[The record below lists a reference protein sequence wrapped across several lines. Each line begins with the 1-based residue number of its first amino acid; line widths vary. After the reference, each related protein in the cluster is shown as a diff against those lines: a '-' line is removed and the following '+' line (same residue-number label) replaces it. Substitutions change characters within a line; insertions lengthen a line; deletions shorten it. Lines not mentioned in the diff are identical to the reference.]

1 MSRRI
6 TALLFS
12 STFAL
17 FSAGALAAD
26 PAPTQGADTKYG
38 AGPGMTNLDMGETT
52 EGAEGA
58 EGEAE
63 QVPGTRPPGEAGS
76 EDAPGAL
83 GEGSDPGTRDGS
95 TPPIGG
101 STGGMDEGTMDD
113 MDRDGALG
121 RTP

>member
-52 EGAEGA
+52 EGAEG
-58 EGEAE
+58 EAE

-83 GEGSDPGTRDGS
+83 GEGSYPGTLDGS
-95 TPPIGG
+95 SAPPTGEPM
-101 STGGMDEGTMDD
+101 GGMDEGTMDD